1 MRPYAIT
8 GVGMVSPIGVGYASF
23 REALSTGAPSSDV
36 FVEAPTPLSTDKL
49 PGAVAAEVAGFD
61 AADHV
66 GKKGLRTL
74 DRLTRMLIVA
84 AKYSLEAAGLRGAGD
99 PAGEDAG
106 EAPPPPPPID
116 AQRLGVCSAT
126 AYGSLD
132 VISEMAQVAELEDP
146 RFLNPSRFP
155 NTVINSSAGYVSI
168 WHDLR
173 APNVTVVDGNC
184 GSLDAFLTG
193 DMHISNGRADA
204 FLVGGGEVL
213 SDSLYMAFR
222 KLEVLA
228 DPVSDCAPGLAESK
242 GMRIGEGA
250 AYVCMERAQAARDRG
265 ARVLAEVIGY
275 GTAFEPPDSEAAI
288 VHASQLAVERALKQ
302 ALDDAG
308 ISPADVDLVV
318 SSVSGIPRFDAAELV
333 GIETCLAAVPVVAPK
348 TWYGESFGAGGAL
361 ALCATLCFFDGV
373 TPAPM
378 VRGEAPADAST
389 AVILSVGYYGNV
401 SALVLRRP

>member
-1 MRPYAIT
+1 MKPYAIT
-8 GVGMVSPIGVGYASF
+8 GVGMVSPIGVGYQAF
-23 REALSTGAPSSDV
+23 RQVLAGGTPSDDV
-36 FVEAPTPLSTDKL
+36 FVQAPTPLSAEKI
-49 PGAVAAEVAGFD
+49 PGAAAAEVVGFD

-66 GKKGLRTL
+66 GKKGLRSL

-84 AKYSLEAAGLRGAGD
+84 AKYALQGAGLRTEGD
-99 PAGEDAG
+99 VRGDAEDAP
-106 EAPPPPPPID
+106 EPPID
-116 AQRLGVCSAT
+116 ARRLGVCSAT

-132 VISEMAQVAELEDP
+132 VISEMAEVAELEDP

-193 DMHISNGRADA
+193 DMHIRNGRADG

-213 SDSLYMAFR
+213 SDPLYVAFR

-228 DPVSDCAPGLAESK
+228 EPPGGCTPGMPESK

-250 AYVCMERAQAARDRG
+250 AYVCMEPADAARSRG
-265 ARVLAEVIGY
+265 ADVRAEVVGY
-275 GTAFEPPDSEAAI
+275 GTAFEPPDSEAVI
-288 VHASQLAVERALKQ
+288 VHASQLAVERAIRM

-308 ISPADVDLVV
+308 LGAADIDLVV
-318 SSVSGIPRFDAAELV
+318 SSVSGIPRFDAAELS
-333 GIETCLAAVPVVAPK
+333 GIEACLGDTPVVAPK

-361 ALCATLCFFDGV
+361 ALCATLCFFDDV

-378 VRGEAPADAST
+378 VRGEAPASPAK
-389 AVILSVGYYGNV
+389 ALILSVGYYGNV
-401 SALVLRRP
+401 SALIVRRP